1 MTTIT
6 KGLYEVLVSD
16 RLTLEQKI
24 QSVEAFALP
33 IHHLDGEHEGMIEAP
48 AIAEEDASLIV
59 EALRDGRVVW

>member
-24 QSVEAFALP
+24 QSVKEL
-33 IHHLDGEHEGMIEAP
+33 
-48 AIAEEDASLIV
+48 V
-59 EALRDGRVVW
+59 